1 MNNSIHLENVTK
13 RYKDF
18 TLNDISLDLPQ
29 GCIMG
34 LIGENG
40 AGKSTL
46 LRIITGLASKDSGT
60 AEVLGS
66 QNIARDRRLKEHIG
80 VVLDKCAFSGEL
92 NSDYVNKIMSGIY
105 KTWNKDVFWEYA
117 DRFKLSRRK
126 KIKDY
131 SRGMTMKLSIAAALS
146 HDSRLL
152 ILDEATSGLDPI
164 VRDEILDILL
174 DFIQNETHSV
184 LMSSHIV
191 SDLEKACDYI
201 AFLHKGELMFC
212 EEKDVLLDKYAIIK
226 CTDAEIDAL
235 GKSAVYGRRGGRY
248 GAEAL
253 VLKEKASG
261 FVGDKP
267 SIEDI
272 MVFMGK
278 ERL

>member
-1 MNNSIHLENVTK
+1 MNNSIHLKNVTK

-18 TLNDISLDLPQ
+18 ALENISLDLPQ

-46 LRIITGLASKDSGT
+46 LRIITGLADKDEGT
-60 AEVLGS
+60 VEALGS
-66 QNIARDRRLKEHIG
+66 NDIARDRNLKEHIG
-80 VVLDKCAFSGEL
+80 VALDKCAFSGAL
-92 NSDYVNKIMSGIY
+92 NADDVNKIMSGIY
-105 KTWNKDVFWEYA
+105 KTWNKDAFSEYVE
-117 DRFKLSRRK
+117 RFKLSGKK

-146 HDSRLL
+146 HDSKLL

-174 DFIQNETHSV
+174 DFIQDETHSV

-201 AFLHKGELMFC
+201 AFLHQGRLVFC
-212 EEKDVLLDKYAIIK
+212 EEKDELLDKYAIIK
-226 CTDAEIDAL
+226 CTGAEIDAL
-235 GKSAVYGRRGGRY
+235 DKNVVYGRRGGRY

-253 VLKEKASG
+253 VLKETASG
-261 FVGDKP
+261 FVSDKP

-278 ERL
+278 ERD